1 MSDRQSQR
9 KIKKLENKIA
19 DLNALVDTLQT
30 VLKRAET
37 VINNKEDYD
46 YVFTQ
51 SARWSMKA
59 KITGE

>member
-1 MSDRQSQR
+1 MNDRQSQR
-9 KIKKLENKIA
+9 KIKKLQNKIA
-19 DLNALVDTLQT
+19 DLNALIDTLQT

-51 SARWSMKA
+51 SARWSMKS

>member
-1 MSDRQSQR
+1 MQDKATKL

-19 DLNALVDTLQT
+19 DLNTLVDTLQT
-30 VLKRAET
+30 VLRRAET

-51 SARWSMKA
+51 SAKWSIKA